1 MIVVSTPKWM
11 QSLNL
16 LIITCDEIHQSTT
29 AGEKVK
35 SNGMYNTASPKYDF
49 SKFTVWCVRISE
61 PKTNHCHVKT
71 TNSGPCIVCL
81 KRMRELGFGK
91 VAFSNKKGEI
101 EIHKIKEYN
110 KVALTS
116 SQRLRVKNRNKI
128 KNTYSKI
135 NFRGIVV

>member
-1 MIVVSTPKWM
+1 MTVVSTQKWM
-11 QSLNL
+11 LLQNL
-16 LIITCDEIHQSTT
+16 LIIMCEEIHPSTT
-29 AGEKVK
+29 AGGKVK
-35 SNGMYNTASPKYDF
+35 SNGMYSTASPKYDF

-61 PKTNHCHVKT
+61 PKTKHCHVKT

-91 VAFSNKKGEI
+91 IAFSNKKGEI
-101 EIHKIKEYN
+101 EIHKIKNYN

-116 SQRLRVKNRNKI
+116 SQRLRVKNRDKI

-135 NFRGIVV
+135 NFRGIKV